1 MRKII
6 KKIIEAITS
15 RDKKSD
21 SDVSGTETAEGGET
35 SKAAHRTISLENL
48 LGISKE
54 PEQELELRIIG
65 LFSSVEEE
73 KIAELIQVLLY
84 LNETNRILPEGEERK
99 PIQFYL
105 NTYGGSA
112 DDMFAM
118 YDIMKDVMQ
127 ETEIHTIGVGKVMSA
142 GTLLLA
148 AGTKGK
154 RKIGRNCRV
163 MIHNVAAGNFGNLP
177 NLANELEAIQQLQ
190 DDYITAMVANTNFTR
205 KKLERLLNEKVNI
218 YLSAEEAV
226 KYGLA
231 DEIM

>member
-21 SDVSGTETAEGGET
+21 SDVSGTETAEGGGT
-35 SKAAHRTISLENL
+35 SKAAPRTISLENL

-205 KKLERLLNEKVNI
+205 KKPVSYTHLTLPTILRV
-218 YLSAEEAV
+218 
-226 KYGLA
+226 
-231 DEIM
+231 

>member
-6 KKIIEAITS
+6 EKIIEAITS
-15 RDKKSD
+15 RDKISD
-21 SDVSGTETAEGGET
+21 SAASDTETAEGENP
-35 SKAAHRTISLENL
+35 KAATKTISLENL
-48 LGISKE
+48 LGISKQ
-54 PEQELELRIIG
+54 PEQELELRVIG
-65 LFSSVEEE
+65 LFSSVEDE
-73 KIAELIQVLLY
+73 KIAELIQALLY
-84 LNETNRILPEGEERK
+84 LNETNRVLPEGEEKK

-118 YDIMKDVMQ
+118 YDIMKDVME

-154 RKIGRNCRV
+154 RRIGRNCRV

-190 DDYITAMVANTNFTR
+190 DDYIAAMVENTNFTR
-205 KKLERLLNEKVNI
+205 KKLEKLLNEKVNI